1 MRLTVDRNVC
11 MRSGQCSYLHPE
23 LFREDDDGFPIVLVE
38 HPEGE
43 QLAAAEDAAEL
54 CPSGAI
60 RLVEEVEGQ

>member
-11 MRSGQCSYLHPE
+11 LRSGQCSYLHPE
-23 LFREDDDGFPIVLVE
+23 LFKEGDDGFPIVLVE

-43 QLAAAEDAAEL
+43 QLAGAEDAAEL

-60 RLVEEVEGQ
+60 RLLADDEEQ